1 MDANGRLQGSKTKC
15 LWQCLWPQ
23 CLSKLPR
30 NILRVWG
37 RANSRLERPNNRGP
51 WTQTAGFKALRP
63 NACGQSAWSKLPRN
77 ILRVWGRANARLE
90 RPNKRG
96 PLPWRQTAGF
106 KALRPNACG
115 HSALSKLPRN
125 ILRVWG
131 QANGRLE
138 RRNKRGPWMQKAG
151 YKALRPNACGHS
163 ALRTVLGVWRPGNG
177 TGSTP
182 AVVPGAA
189 PALRAPAFRLF
200 SHPFETRFSFV
211 LIVSLR

>member
-1 MDANGRLQGSKTKC
+1 MPVARVPGRSC
-15 LWQCLWPQ
+15 
-23 CLSKLPR
+23 
-30 NILRVWG
+30 
-37 RANSRLERPNNRGP
+37 RG
-51 WTQTAGFKALRP
+51 TFYGFEGGQTPGLNALTREGH
-63 NACGQSAWSKLPRN
+63 CHGGKQ
-77 ILRVWGRANARLE
+77 
-90 RPNKRG
+90 
-96 PLPWRQTAGF
+96 QGF

-131 QANGRLE
+131 RANGRLE

-151 YKALRPNACGHS
+151 YKALRLNACGHS
-163 ALRTVLGVWRPGNG
+163 ALSKLPRTVLGVWRPGNG

-211 LIVSLR
+211 SIVSLR